1 MSANDDIQ
9 DALTRH
15 QIFVLRYAKGREQ
28 EAAQAIE
35 SAIRQG
41 IDRLEQVSESGRA
54 IAENNIRELN
64 SYLIEL
70 GDEYAETF
78 SDQIRDFGAYEAGV
92 NTQILEKAVNVSL
105 SAPAPAQLQ
114 QAIFSNI
121 MSIEPTKGYSVGGIL
136 EQFGR
141 NNANAV
147 STIAREAILL
157 GKSNQQLTQDI
168 MDIIPT
174 QKRKAETLARTITNH
189 TANVSRNETMKE
201 NADVLDGYKWLATLD
216 SRTSLVCAS
225 RDGIVY
231 PVDDNSPK
239 PPAHFNC
246 RSTITFVVNPEYD
259 LGADIDGT
267 RPSKGSSKAK
277 NVSSDLNYDQW
288 LRNQSPEFQNE
299 VLGKKRAQMFREGA
313 TLDRFVDER
322 GKRLSLSE
330 LQAADGAFGV
340 VEAPQ
345 IIPKVSFDGINGTV
359 DFTAAELSDYLD
371 ETLSP
376 DLKRL
381 VLQARTPNRIIDK
394 EGKQRAWYSY
404 VSRDLHMTRQDQNLT
419 KITFA
424 HEYGH
429 HIDAEMWWEESGKR
443 GPWSAK
449 NVPFQK
455 AWAED
460 RKNLGLKASA
470 TKQEVVDRAIDDL
483 FDVVEEQAKGYTTM
497 KVFYKRKV
505 PKAPWSV
512 MVSDIFDSMSE
523 GSMRKKGAW
532 GHGASYFRG
541 SSKYEETFANLVA
554 CRGNPEAW
562 SYISK
567 NFPLIAEQFDELVQK
582 YLESK
587 GAI

>member
-15 QIFVLRYAKGREQ
+15 QIFVLRYAKGREK
-28 EAAQAIE
+28 EAAKAIE
-35 SAIRQG
+35 TAIRQG
-41 IDRLEQVSESGRA
+41 IERLEQVSESGRA

-64 SYLIEL
+64 AYLIEL
-70 GDEYAETF
+70 NDEYAETF
-78 SDQIRDFGAYEAGV
+78 SQQIKEFGAYEAGV

-105 SAPAPAQLQ
+105 SAPAPAQLE

-121 MSIEPTKGYSVGGIL
+121 MSIEPTKGYSVGSIL
-136 EQFGR
+136 EQFGQ
-141 NNANAV
+141 NNANTV

-189 TANVSRNETMKE
+189 TANTARNETMKE

-231 PVDDNSPK
+231 PVDDRSPK

-259 LGADIDGT
+259 LGADIEGT
-267 RPSKGSSKAK
+267 RPSKGDSKQD
-277 NVSSDLNYDQW
+277 VSSDLTYDQW
-288 LRNQSPEFQNE
+288 LRKQSPEFQNE
-299 VLGKKRAQMFREGA
+299 VLGRKRAQLFREGA
-313 TLDRFVDER
+313 TLDKFVDER
-322 GKRLSLSE
+322 GKTLSLSE
-330 LQAADGAFGV
+330 LQAKDGAFGV
-340 VEAPQ
+340 ATPPQ
-345 IIPKVSFDGINGTV
+345 IIPKVSFDDINVTK
-359 DFTAAELSDYLD
+359 DFTAAEFSDYLD

-381 VLQARTPNRIIDK
+381 ALQVRTPKRIIDN

-429 HIDAEMWWEESGKR
+429 HIDAEMRWEESGKM

-460 RKNLGLKASA
+460 RKNLGLRAAK
-470 TKQEVVDRAIDDL
+470 TKQKVVDQAIEAL
-483 FDVVEEQAKGYTTM
+483 FDLVDAEYQGY
-497 KVFYKRKV
+497 KYKRKV

-532 GHGASYFRG
+532 GHGASYFKG

-567 NFPLIAEQFDELVQK
+567 NFPLLAEQFDELVQK
-582 YLESK
+582 FLESK
-587 GAI
+587 GGI